1 MPVYGPMAAP
11 DQPAS
16 SPAAAFA
23 EHCRARR
30 LAYQVAPDGSAV
42 FPPRMAEPGTG
53 APLRWAVSAGRG
65 DVYATTV
72 VRRRGEPPR
81 NLALV
86 TLDEGFRMMSAVVGV
101 PPEQV
106 AVGLRVRV
114 AWRQQPGDDQ
124 AAAPVPVF
132 EADAP

>member
-1 MPVYGPMAAP
+1 MAAV
-11 DQPAS
+11 DHHGS
-16 SPAAAFA
+16 SPAAAWG

-30 LAYQVAPDGSAV
+30 LAYQVAPDGTAV
-42 FPPRMAEPGTG
+42 FPPRLAQPGTG

-65 DVYATTV
+65 EVHATTV

-86 TLDEGFRMMSAVVGV
+86 TLDEGFRMMSTVVGL
-101 PPEQV
+101 PPEDV

-114 AWRQQPGDDQ
+114 AWRDEPADGDV
-124 AAAPVPVF
+124 PVPVF
-132 EADAP
+132 ESIAA